1 MQKTKVVNVRKYDGD
16 YIPIHRGTIWGNP
29 YKIGIDGNRNEVIE
43 KYEKYIRSNEVLM
56 AELPKL
62 EGEVL
67 GCYCKPKKC
76 HGDVIVKLLKER
88 RVLNDSKICDN

>member
-1 MQKTKVVNVRKYDGD
+1 MKTKVVNIRNYDGE

-29 YKIGIDGNRNEVIE
+29 YIIGVDGDRNEVIE
-43 KYEKYIRSNEVLM
+43 KYEKYIRSNTILM

-62 EGEVL
+62 ENEVL
-67 GCYCKPKKC
+67 GCFCEPKKC

-88 RVLNDSKICDN
+88 RVLNDSKIRNN